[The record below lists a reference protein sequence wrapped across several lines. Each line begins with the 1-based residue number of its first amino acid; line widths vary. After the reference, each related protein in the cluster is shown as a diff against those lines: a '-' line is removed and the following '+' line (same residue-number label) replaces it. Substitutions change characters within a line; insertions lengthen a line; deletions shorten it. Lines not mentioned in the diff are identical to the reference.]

1 MEECT
6 TASPADGGAARQHR
20 LAGPTPAIATSRR
33 VPANEAPAHGFSGGH
48 LLLKGYQYQQ
58 TVDEIRLLFD
68 ACGLEGH
75 GERRRES
82 YILALIPY
90 AWGYLPSLHDKHKH
104 YCALPPSGAMSPRF
118 PADGKE
124 LGHARTRPAY
134 FEDWARSR
142 TSVKQRPQVWPTGA
156 YRIRPK
162 AYPYATAPTGPR
174 TSPSEHSTRTP
185 SRSDG
190 ATKMRSVTKRSRRRR
205 GWNHDS
211 IVLQNSNQ

>member
-1 MEECT
+1 M
-6 TASPADGGAARQHR
+6 ASLVDGGAARQHR
-20 LAGPTPAIATSRR
+20 LAGPTPAIAASLR
-33 VPANEAPAHGFSGGH
+33 VQANEAPAHGFSGGH

-75 GERRRES
+75 GERRREVCNLLCCDGS
-82 YILALIPY
+82 YSCYRGNCKTYTI
-90 AWGYLPSLHDKHKH
+90 STN
-104 YCALPPSGAMSPRF
+104 
-118 PADGKE
+118 E
-124 LGHARTRPAY
+124 LKVDQRKKVYVPGSERACVSEGHARTCPAY
-134 FEDWARSR
+134 FEDWAQSR

-190 ATKMRSVTKRSRRRR
+190 ATEMPRM
-205 GWNHDS
+205 N
-211 IVLQNSNQ
+211 